1 MNKVVVVFAPTA
13 CGKTALAR
21 KIFGKSSL
29 SCFKGMGE
37 VISADSQ
44 AVYKGFDI
52 GTAKPALCEIEDI
65 PHHLV
70 DVCDGNT
77 QFDLGDFMEMADS
90 LCREILSRNKI
101 PLVVG
106 GTGFY
111 IRNFLLGSP
120 VTPESNETIRSQVK
134 LKLSQLGKKALY
146 EELKIIDPEYA
157 SKINVN
163 DELRICRALEV
174 FYISG
179 KPLSSYKLNTTLRND
194 FDFCPII
201 LTRDKE
207 DLYRR
212 INERVDLMFEM
223 GLEAEVKKL
232 ISLGYTWESPAMK
245 AIGYSEFFY
254 EGFTGK
260 KLVERIKTD
269 SRHYAKK
276 QYTYMKGIPG
286 AVEIHADDENKF
298 LDTIK
303 KFIGISLS

>member
-52 GTAKPALCEIEDI
+52 GTAKPTSSEIEDI

-77 QFDLGDFMEMADS
+77 QFDLGDFMSSADA
-90 LCREILSRNKI
+90 LCREIQSRHKI

-111 IRNFLLGSP
+111 IRNFLLGAP
-120 VTPESNETIRSQVK
+120 VTPVSNESIRNQIK
-134 LKLSQLGKKALY
+134 EKLSQVGGKSLY
-146 EELKIIDPEYA
+146 EELKIVDPEYA

-163 DELRICRALEV
+163 DEFRICRALEV

-179 KPLSSYKLNTTLRND
+179 KPLSSFRLNTTLRNE

-207 DLYRR
+207 DLYER
-212 INERVDLMFEM
+212 INARVELMFER
-223 GLEAEVKKL
+223 GLEAEVRNL
-232 ISLGYTWESPAMK
+232 ISLGYSKDSPAMK

-254 EGFTGK
+254 EGFSGK

-286 AVEIHADDENKF
+286 AVEMHADDENLF
-298 LDTIK
+298 LDTIR
-303 KFIGISLS
+303 KFIGSSLS